1 MILKLK
7 KKINASLTSLLIR
20 KNKLLLLN
28 VKLNKD
34 LNKIT
39 KKKYFNK
46 SIKNTAFLQPYFW
59 DYQMKLP
66 MEFLLMPSYSK
77 LMPFNIKDYH
87 YVVFFLFK
95 YGYFKDKTFFNK
107 LIHELFLL
115 NTLKLIFCFLILHI
129 YKVKDIFITKVD
141 KLKL

>member
-1 MILKLK
+1 
-7 KKINASLTSLLIR
+7 
-20 KNKLLLLN
+20 
-28 VKLNKD
+28 
-34 LNKIT
+34 
-39 KKKYFNK
+39 
-46 SIKNTAFLQPYFW
+46 
-59 DYQMKLP
+59 MKLP

-77 LMPFNIKDYH
+77 LMPFNIKDYQ